1 MYISTYMYIYS
12 VLKCVSS
19 LLCLDDDAGT
29 PTLSSVAEGL
39 SEEGASGSSMADH
52 SEPGVDQT
60 LVEGEEVEVEE
71 GKGLSQSS
79 DTTVKEDSNDIFVFD
94 INEVSKFREILPS
107 ESHRRHHRLLGGSDS
122 ESRPSSPASS
132 SAASRPRTPSDPL
145 LSATLSPAA
154 GEDSFF
160 QVSHCNFFLRL

>member
-1 MYISTYMYIYS
+1 MIVHVSTYIYS
-12 VLKCVSS
+12 VLKCVSP
-19 LLCLDDDAGT
+19 LLCLDDGAGT

-60 LVEGEEVEVEE
+60 LVEGEE

-160 QVSHCNFFLRL
+160 QVSHCNFFLHS